1 MITIII
7 PFYNEE
13 SKNKKSLN
21 LFLKELLKYISLKFN
36 NNNKF
41 ILIDD
46 GSEDNTSNEIKQ
58 FLRSLN
64 KKQKKMIKFFKNKKN
79 EGYAYCLKRGFKLSK
94 TKYVTTIPSDNDLPF
109 IDYRKYTSKN
119 IDFVMYPRSNMEKYS
134 RCRLLL
140 STLFNLFYNLAFDV
154 KVQYIQGS
162 GLYKL
167 SKIKK
172 INIYANSG
180 GAYLAELAVKLLR
193 SKITYSEEPVYFK
206 NKSIIDRTV
215 SLVNFLKIFKN
226 FVVAYLDV
234 NFFNKKKYMYKAKK
248 IYL

>member
-21 LFLKELLKYISLKFN
+21 LFLNGLSKYISLKIN
-36 NNNKF
+36 TKNKF

-46 GSEDNTSNEIKQ
+46 GSLDKTSDIIQNFIKGLKKNQKKKILFFSNE
-58 FLRSLN
+58 
-64 KKQKKMIKFFKNKKN
+64 KNK
-79 EGYAYCLKRGFKLSK
+79 GYAYCLKKGIKLST

-109 IDYRKYTSKN
+109 LDYRKFTSKN

-134 RCRLLL
+134 RTRLML
-140 STLFNLFYNLAFDV
+140 STLFNLIYNLAFDV

-167 SKIKK
+167 NKIKK
-172 INIYANSG
+172 MKIYANSG

-193 SKITYSEEPVYFK
+193 SNIIYSEEQVYFK

-215 SLVNFLKIFKN
+215 SFTNFLKILKN
-226 FVVAYLDV
+226 FIIAFMDV
-234 NFFNKKKYMYKAKK
+234 HIINKKKYLKRAKK